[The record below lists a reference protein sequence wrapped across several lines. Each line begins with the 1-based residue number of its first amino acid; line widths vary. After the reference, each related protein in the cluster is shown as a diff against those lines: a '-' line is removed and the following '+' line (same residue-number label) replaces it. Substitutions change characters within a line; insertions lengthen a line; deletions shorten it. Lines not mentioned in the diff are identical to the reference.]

1 MNDLMV
7 AFDRL
12 WRKIQVVRLT
22 ASGLVAKRGGYLIS
36 AVACGD
42 GTAVGY
48 AKIYDGE
55 GTNDQILIDI
65 SVYYGG
71 SIAYCPTFPVPFDR
85 GLYVSLSGKV
95 TSVTLTFITIGS
107 R

>member
-36 AVACGD
+36 AVAYGD
-42 GTAVGY
+42 GSAVGR
-48 AKIYDGE
+48 AIVYDGE
-55 GTNDQILIDI
+55 GTNDQILFDLG
-65 SVYYGG
+65 VYSNG
-71 SIAYCPTFPVPFDR
+71 SASYCPTFPVPFDR
-85 GLYVSLSGKV
+85 GLYVSLSGNI